1 MTLEKEQIE
10 SALVEAFQKLDDGVS
25 EGPAKEGVIHIDIT
39 DDVIKP
45 QNVKNDVTKK
55 NDDFIAQS
63 PTNSWT
69 VVDEDFGYEQI
80 WNFRFTVLSVLFR
93 IHSRMPSINSPI
105 LKNFV
110 WQTISEICCCMD
122 QHWEGRNYRV

>member
-1 MTLEKEQIE
+1 MPSVTSENSFEEVKSEDEIDWSADKERCLSVFSQKFSTKLKKKNSKKFLTLEKEQIE

-80 WNFRFTVLSVLFR
+80 
-93 IHSRMPSINSPI
+93 
-105 LKNFV
+105 
-110 WQTISEICCCMD
+110 
-122 QHWEGRNYRV
+122 